1 MPLPPLLRLF
11 GEPSYNRGMKVLAS
25 LGLSLG
31 LLALAP
37 PSRAAGEDANGF
49 GEKHQ
54 LIVTA
59 DRLLPLIGYT
69 HASVSTT
76 ANGQDLTDSHS
87 GVNVS
92 LLFGS
97 SFASTSIVDVHT
109 LPRIA
114 FDFTVIKSLTVG
126 GAVAFG
132 AGFAG
137 KESQEAVVGGVK
149 TTTKTDD
156 PTSYAFG
163 FTPRVGYVIPLT
175 EYLAFWPRLGLGIYH
190 TNSHQTRTVA
200 NVETETS
207 VGDTILS
214 LDVDPQLVI
223 TPYPHVFMHV
233 GPILNAPLSGSR
245 STDTTAG
252 SRTVSVSNDVSL
264 LRVGLSAGLGG
275 WFNL

>member
-1 MPLPPLLRLF
+1 
-11 GEPSYNRGMKVLAS
+11 MKVLAS
-25 LGLSLG
+25 LGFSLG
-31 LLALAP
+31 LLALAA
-37 PSRAAGEDANGF
+37 PSRAAGDDANGF

-76 ANGQDLTDSHS
+76 TNGQDLSDSHS
-87 GVNVS
+87 GVNVG
-92 LLFGS
+92 LLFGASLATPS
-97 SFASTSIVDVHT
+97 SSVVDVHT
-109 LPRIA
+109 LPRVA
-114 FDFTVIKSLTVG
+114 FDFTVIRSLTIG
-126 GAVAFG
+126 GAIAFA

-149 TTTKTDD
+149 TTTQTDD
-156 PTSYAFG
+156 PSSYAFG
-163 FTPRVGYVIPLT
+163 FTPRVGYVLPLT
-175 EYLAFWPRLGLGIYH
+175 EYLAFWPRLGVGIYH
-190 TNSHQTRTVA
+190 VNAHSTRTIA

-223 TPYPHVFMHV
+223 TPYPHVFMHI
-233 GPILNAPLSGSR
+233 GPILNAPLTGSR

-264 LRVGLSAGLGG
+264 LRVGLSAGIGG
-275 WFNL
+275 WFSL